1 MLTGQS
7 CSRAIRGHLLASL
20 TLMLMLLEEFWKNL
34 CSEERS
40 HLKMLYDSDP
50 SSKEDDDLADRLCS
64 WYE

>member
-7 CSRAIRGHLLASL
+7 YSRAIRGHLLASL
-20 TLMLMLLEEFWKNL
+20 ALMLMLLEEFWKNL